1 MKRELGSNTP
11 AFHTIVRVDDR
22 YLNENATGNEAYPI
36 ARKKPINNNLSSRTD
51 FTANDININTEMRV
65 SK

>member
-11 AFHTIVRVDDR
+11 VFHTIVRVDDR
-22 YLNENATGNEAYPI
+22 YFNENATGNEAYPI
-36 ARKKPINNNLSSRTD
+36 VRKQPINNNLSSRTD